1 MFFSREEVR
10 LARTMQSAGLFW
22 RVRIGHWYVTRDGFV
37 GLVKGQG
44 EGEECQRL
52 HTWLPTWTDARAWL
66 KERGFAHPEFLEDG
80 EEVVTIARRD
90 GRDEELRVSGSSDLA
105 CLYQAII
112 KVLDSLL
119 AQERKDQ

>member
-22 RVRIGHWYVTRDGFV
+22 RVKIGHWYVTRDGFV

-44 EGEECQRL
+44 EGEECQKL

-66 KERGFAHPEFLEDG
+66 KDRGFAHPEFLEDG
-80 EEVVTIARRD
+80 EDIVTIALRD
-90 GRDEELRVSGSSDLA
+90 GKDEELRVSGSSDLA
-105 CLYQAII
+105 CLYQAIV